1 LKRTLLASLIL
12 LASPYALAQTPETPS
27 GAPAAVSPSSTPA
40 EQAPSGT
47 SPTGAPMPPAS
58 ATESSAITTT
68 TQPAEAPKAEA
79 PKKDPPWTDRVK
91 LAARAYLRYSYE
103 FGEETRNNNQFNV
116 DRLYFGGDF
125 FATDKVRF
133 QITLDAGATRN
144 STGNQV
150 LLVETKSAFAEV
162 KDLLGPGIYLRA
174 GILPLAWV
182 PYEEDLWGYRVQGA
196 LPLDRWGYTPSA
208 DIGLALGGP
217 LPSKY
222 GSFQVNVNNGEG
234 FRFNEIGKRKEL
246 QARLTVNPLAS
257 MGGPAAGLAISG
269 YGSYGE
275 YDDAGLPARAKSR
288 VVGQVA
294 YQSTVLTLVGSYVV
308 ARDANARV
316 KGRYTVSDANI
327 VRGQGMYGFAV
338 LNVGALTKALDGV
351 DLLARLDHL
360 DPDTG
365 LDNNNVDLFIAG
377 VGYRWNKQIKSLVN
391 YETVSY
397 GVDVGGVDTD
407 RPSDKRLKL
416 HTEFRF

>member
-1 LKRTLLASLIL
+1 M
-12 LASPYALAQTPETPS
+12 
-27 GAPAAVSPSSTPA
+27 
-40 EQAPSGT
+40 PSGT

-68 TQPAEAPKAEA
+68 TQPAEAPKKE
-79 PKKDPPWTDRVK
+79 KETPWTDRVK

-103 FGEETRNNNQFNV
+103 FGEAARNNNQFNV

-150 LLVETKSAFAEV
+150 FLVETKSAFAEV

-174 GILPLAWV
+174 GVLPLAWV

-208 DIGLALGGP
+208 DLGLAVGGP

-269 YGSYGE
+269 YGSYGA

-288 VVGQVA
+288 VIGQVA
-294 YQSTVLTLVGSYVV
+294 YQSKALNFAGSYVV
-308 ARDANARV
+308 VRDANAKV
-316 KGRYTVSDANI
+316 TGRYTVSAANI
-327 VRGQGMYGFAV
+327 VRGQGMYAFAV
-338 LNVGALTKALDGV
+338 LNVGALTQALDGV
-351 DLLARLDHL
+351 DLLARIDHL
-360 DPDTG
+360 DPDTEVE
-365 LDNNNVDLFIAG
+365 NNNQVLLIAG
-377 VGYRWNKQIKSLVN
+377 VGYRWSKQIKSLVN
-391 YETVSY
+391 YETVNY
-397 GVDVGGVDTD
+397 GTDVGGVDTD
-407 RPSDKRLKL
+407 RPTEKRIKL